1 MKNVGIICEYNPLH
15 GGHKYM
21 IETLRGMG
29 AERIICLMSGN
40 SVQRGDFAIVPKK
53 HRALS
58 AIKAGA
64 DAVFELPFP
73 YSAAG
78 AEFFATAGVDI
89 LNRLGVDTIAFGSE
103 TGNVEKLR
111 EVAER
116 SELFVPSADKSI
128 GTAEDYFAALGNDYD
143 PNDILGIEYLKAG
156 KKLAPD
162 LDFVTIKREGA
173 GYHGEAEKGA
183 YPSATEIRRAVA
195 DGALDKYNDF
205 QLPPESR
212 RAIEASAAEGEVA
225 FLKNIESAI
234 LSFWR
239 LCDAEKV
246 SECAECGGGV
256 AQRIMSAARAS
267 GSLEQM
273 ISVMATKRYT
283 DSRLRRA
290 VLFGMTGVKKT
301 DLRERAAYVNLLAAN
316 ENGLVFI
323 SNVEDIAVVSKPSKI
338 PDSVRAIRQFTLGQR
353 LESLYTLAMSIPC
366 ESGTFL
372 RESPVIVKND
382 KNINKSE
389 EN

>member
-21 IETLRGMG
+21 IETLRAMG

-40 SVQRGDFAIVPKK
+40 CVQRGDFAVIPKN

-73 YSAAG
+73 YSAGG

-89 LNRLGVDTIAFGSE
+89 LNRLGIDTVAFGSE

-111 EVAER
+111 EVAVR
-116 SELFVPSADKSI
+116 SELFVPSANKSI
-128 GTAEDYFAALGNDYD
+128 GTAEDYFSSLGKDYA

-156 KKLAPD
+156 RKIAPD
-162 LDFVTIKREGA
+162 VEFVTVKREGA

-183 YPSATEIRRAVA
+183 YPSATEIRRAIA
-195 DGALDKYNDF
+195 EGELDKYNDF

-212 RAIEASAAEGEVA
+212 HAIKEADTEGEIA
-225 FLKNIESAI
+225 YLKNIESAI

-239 LCDAEKV
+239 LCDVEKV

-267 GSLEQM
+267 GSLEHM
-273 ISVMATKRYT
+273 IEVMATKRYT

-290 VLFGMTGVKKT
+290 VLFGMIGVRRF
-301 DLRERAAYVNLLAAN
+301 DLKERAAYVNLLAAN
-316 ENGLVFI
+316 EKGLEFV
-323 SNVEDIAVVSKPSKI
+323 SGVKDITVVSKPSKI
-338 PDSVRAIRQFTLGQR
+338 PDSVRSIRQFTLGQR
-353 LESLYTLAMSIPC
+353 LESLYTLAMSSPR

-372 RESPVIVKND
+372 RQSPAIVKIDQNA
-382 KNINKSE
+382 KNL
-389 EN
+389 

>member
-21 IETLRGMG
+21 IETLRAMG
-29 AERIICLMSGN
+29 AEKIICLMSGN
-40 SVQRGDFAIVPKK
+40 SVQRGDFAIIPKNR
-53 HRALS
+53 RALS
-58 AIKAGA
+58 AIEAGA

-73 YSAAG
+73 YSAGG

-89 LNRLGVDTIAFGSE
+89 LNRLGVDTVAFGSE
-103 TGNVEKLR
+103 TGSVEKLR

-128 GTAEDYFAALGNDYD
+128 GTAEDYFAALGKDYD

-156 KKLAPD
+156 KKLAPN
-162 LDFVTIKREGA
+162 LEFVTVKREGA

-195 DGALDKYNDF
+195 DAELHKYNEL
-205 QLPPESR
+205 QLPPESMC
-212 RAIEASAAEGEVA
+212 AIEAAEAEGEVA

-290 VLFGMTGVKKT
+290 VLFGMTGVKRF
-301 DLRERAAYVNLLAAN
+301 DLKERAGYVNLLAAN
-316 ENGLVFI
+316 EKGLEFV
-323 SNVEDIAVVSKPSKI
+323 SEVKDIAVVSKPSKI
-338 PDSVRAIRQFTLGQR
+338 PDSVRAIRQFALGQR
-353 LESLYTLAMSIPC
+353 LESLYTLAMSAPC
-366 ESGTFL
+366 ESGKFL
-372 RESPVIVKND
+372 RQSPAIVKSD

>member
-21 IETLRGMG
+21 IETLRAMG

-40 SVQRGDFAIVPKK
+40 CVQRGDFAVIPKNR
-53 HRALS
+53 RALS
-58 AIKAGA
+58 AIEAGA

-73 YSAAG
+73 YSAGG

-111 EVAER
+111 KVAER
-116 SELFVPSADKSI
+116 SELFVPSANKSI
-128 GTAEDYFAALGNDYD
+128 GTAEDYFSALGKDYD

-162 LDFVTIKREGA
+162 LEFMTVKREGA

-183 YPSATEIRRAVA
+183 YPSATEIRRAIA
-195 DGALDKYNDF
+195 DGELGKYSDI

-212 RAIEASAAEGEVA
+212 RAIEAAAAEGETA
-225 FLKNIESAI
+225 YLKNIESAI

-239 LCDAEKV
+239 LCDVDAV

-267 GSLEQM
+267 GDLEHM

-290 VLFGMTGVKKT
+290 VIFGMTGVKKW
-301 DLRERAAYVNLLAAN
+301 DLKERAAYVNLLAAN
-316 ENGLVFI
+316 EKGLAFV
-323 SNVEDIAVVSKPSKI
+323 SDVKDIAVVSKPSKI
-338 PDSVRAIRQFTLGQR
+338 PDSVRAIRQFTLGQH
-353 LESLYTLAMSIPC
+353 LESLYTLAMTSPR

-372 RESPVIVKND
+372 RQSPTIVKID
-382 KNINKSE
+382 QNINKSE